1 MPLPVITLK
10 KLHHRGKDRIGMYF
24 EYNRELIAHTKN
36 LEGARWSATKK
47 CWYVDDTHEVLDT
60 LPRHFKDM
68 ATLKNNTGYEFGRG
82 GFEARQLK
90 YRLDEQVHRFKKHLM
105 GKRYSKSTIGTYTS
119 FVASF
124 LHFSQKGIDK
134 LETRDVERY
143 CEEVLAKNNR
153 AISTHRQFI
162 GALLQFKEMHPGLDF
177 EVSESMRPKPSR
189 LLPVVLSKKEVLDIL
204 RATKNLKHRATLAM
218 IYACGMRI
226 SEIINLKISDI
237 DFDRMQVKINQ
248 AKGRKDRYTVL
259 ASSIL
264 PLLENYFATYRPN
277 QYFIEGQKG
286 GKYSPESIRS
296 FLHKSCKAAGIKK
309 RVTPHTL
316 RHSYATHLLE
326 GGTDIRYIQEL
337 LGHNDPKTTMIY
349 THISLKKL
357 NQIQS
362 PLDLAFKEITES
374 EKQNKKLPIS
384 PSD

>member
-1 MPLPVITLK
+1 MPVITLK
-10 KLHHRGKDRIGMYF
+10 KLHHRGKDCIGLYF
-24 EYNRELIAHTKN
+24 EYDKTLIAHTKK
-36 LEGARWSATKK
+36 LENARWSATNK
-47 CWYVDDTHEVLDT
+47 CWYVDDTNQDLDI
-60 LPRHFKDM
+60 LPDHFKNV
-68 ATLKNNTGYEFGRG
+68 ATLKNETGYEFGRK

-90 YRLDEQVHRFKKHLM
+90 YRLDEQVRLFKKYLV
-105 GKRYSKSTIGTYTS
+105 GRRYSKSTIDTYTS

-124 LHFSQKGIDK
+124 LHFSQKDIDK
-134 LETRDVERY
+134 LETIDVERY
-143 CEEVLAKNNR
+143 FEEVLAKNDR

-162 GALLQFKEMHPGLDF
+162 GALKQFKEMYPDLRF

-189 LLPVVLSKKEVLDIL
+189 LLPVVLSKQEVVEIL

-226 SEIINLKISDI
+226 SEVINLKLSDI
-237 DFDRMQVKINQ
+237 DFDRMQVRISQ

-259 ASSIL
+259 ARSLL
-264 PLLENYFATYRPN
+264 PLLENYFATYRPKH
-277 QYFIEGQKG
+277 YFIEGQQG
-286 GKYSPESIRS
+286 SKYSPESIRS
-296 FLHKSCKAAGIKK
+296 FLHRSCKAAGIKK

-349 THISLKKL
+349 THISRKDI

-362 PLDLAFKEITES
+362 PLDLALKEITENK
-374 EKQNKKLPIS
+374 KQHKKLPIL
-384 PSD
+384 PPD